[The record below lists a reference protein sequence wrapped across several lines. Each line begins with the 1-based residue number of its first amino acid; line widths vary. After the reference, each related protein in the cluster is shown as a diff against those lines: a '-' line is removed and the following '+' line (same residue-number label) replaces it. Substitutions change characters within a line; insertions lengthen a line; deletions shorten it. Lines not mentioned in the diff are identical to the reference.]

1 MLKILIIDD
10 DLFIRK
16 GIQMMMP
23 WKEHQMEI
31 IGEASNG
38 REALEFLSSHTDT
51 DLALVDIDM
60 PIMNGTDFI
69 KEASRLH
76 PHLSY
81 VVLTVHT
88 EFEYVQEILR
98 LGAIDY
104 IAKTQFDQ
112 ENFDAIL
119 DRIQAGISKKNA
131 ASSSSLTD
139 WKSSKILYS
148 EIYALISL
156 YQEDES
162 ELLAFFEANPSLKL
176 EEAYELQKNIW
187 IFHGSQK
194 EFSFP
199 EVFTHTM
206 LLEISDVYE
215 MAYSELLKILRRY
228 LKNQFFYDY
237 LPLQKVNHKHVYELI
252 DDALVT
258 SEETL
263 HAMKSKWIS
272 MNWIHE
278 NELFDQFR
286 IDLKNCHLSPS
297 QLYHFL
303 LNLEM
308 IWNGAYSDMTGET
321 LKLPSS
327 FSNWYEVENWLL
339 SVYEKAQ
346 LFRSDSKYSNEV
358 IRNILSAQSYI
369 DNNYHKPLQAA
380 EIARNISMS
389 YGYFSR
395 CFHDVIG
402 QSFSDYCISLRIRR
416 AKTLLENTN
425 QTVLSI
431 AFSVGYEDEKYF
443 SRIFKKSTGMSPS
456 KYRKSFH
463 I

>member
-23 WKEHQMEI
+23 WKDHQMEI

-38 REALEFLSSHTDT
+38 KDALDFLSAHTDT

-69 KEASRLH
+69 KEASRLY

-88 EFEYVQEILR
+88 EFEYVQQILR

-119 DRIQAGISKKNA
+119 SRIQSGIAKKNTA
-131 ASSSSLTD
+131 PSSVSAD

-148 EIYALISL
+148 KMYALLSI

-162 ELLAFFEANPSLKL
+162 EILAFFEENPELNTD
-176 EEAYELQKNIW
+176 EAYELQQNIW
-187 IFHGSQK
+187 IFHGVQ
-194 EFSFP
+194 EDFSFP
-199 EVFTHTM
+199 EDLTHTM

-215 MAYSELLKILRRY
+215 MTYAELGKILRRY

-237 LPLQKVNHKHVYELI
+237 LPLQKVNRKHVYELL
-252 DDALVT
+252 DDASIT
-258 SEETL
+258 NEETFR
-263 HAMKSKWIS
+263 AMKSEWIS

-278 NELFDQFR
+278 NQLFDQFR
-286 IDLKNCHLSPS
+286 IDLKSCHLKPS

-308 IWNGAYSDMTGET
+308 IWNGTYSDITGET
-321 LKLPSS
+321 LKLPAS

-339 SVYEKAQ
+339 AIYEKTQ

-369 DNNYHKPLQAA
+369 DNNYQKPLQAA
-380 EIARNISMS
+380 EIARNIGMS

-395 CFHDVIG
+395 SFHDIIG
-402 QSFSDYCISLRIRR
+402 QSFSDYCISLRIKR
-416 AKTLLENTN
+416 AKILLENTN
-425 QTVLSI
+425 QTVLCV
-431 AFSVGYEDEKYF
+431 ALAVGYQDEKYF

-456 KYRKSFH
+456 EYRKSLH
-463 I
+463 N